1 MEHPTPNNNYLVE
14 LLETFFGFVFKNL
27 LGIASIVFGVTTKI
41 YMIRR
46 QAKRVKKSQCY
57 VAVFIAGMAGTIA
70 WYIVNDAH
78 LPGYQQAVICGFT
91 PIIIEPVSL
100 RVVLW
105 VDPIVDAIGAAIKR
119 FFTKQNK

>member
-14 LLETFFGFVFKNL
+14 LLETFFGFIVKNL

-41 YMIRR
+41 YMIKR
-46 QAKRVKKSQCY
+46 QAKRVKPSQCY
-57 VAVFIAGMAGTIA
+57 VAVFLAGMAGTIA
-70 WYIVNDAH
+70 WFIVNDAGV
-78 LPGYQQAVICGFT
+78 PGYQQAVICGFT

-105 VDPIVDAIGAAIKR
+105 VDPIVDAIGVAIKR

>member
-14 LLETFFGFVFKNL
+14 LLETFFGFIVKNL

-46 QAKRVKKSQCY
+46 QAKRVKPSQCY
-57 VAVFIAGMAGTIA
+57 VAVFLAGMAGTIA
-70 WYIVNDAH
+70 WFIVNDAGM
-78 LPGYQQAVICGFT
+78 PGYQQAVICGFT

-100 RVVLW
+100 RVVIW

>member
-14 LLETFFGFVFKNL
+14 LLETFFGFIVKNL

-41 YMIRR
+41 YLIRR
-46 QAKRVKKSQCY
+46 QAKRVKPSQCY
-57 VAVFIAGMAGTIA
+57 VAVFLAGMAGTIA
-70 WYIVNDAH
+70 WFIVNDAGM
-78 LPGYQQAVICGFT
+78 PGYQQAVICGFT

>member
-14 LLETFFGFVFKNL
+14 LLETFFGFIVKNL

-46 QAKRVKKSQCY
+46 QAKRVKPSQCY
-57 VAVFIAGMAGTIA
+57 VAVFLAGMAGTIA
-70 WYIVNDAH
+70 WFIVNDAGM
-78 LPGYQQAVICGFT
+78 PGYQQAVICGFT